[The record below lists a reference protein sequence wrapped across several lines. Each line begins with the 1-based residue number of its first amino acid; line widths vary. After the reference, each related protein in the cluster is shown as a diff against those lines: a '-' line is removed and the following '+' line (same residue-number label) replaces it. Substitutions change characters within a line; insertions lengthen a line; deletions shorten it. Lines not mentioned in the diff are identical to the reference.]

1 MYSDAYV
8 TLTGNLVRDPELK
21 TVNENN
27 VCSFVIA
34 VNTGKKD
41 VSVPGQPYIA
51 NYYNCSA
58 WGDTGAYL
66 MEKIEKGTQV
76 KVLGDLRVD
85 AYLSPR
91 DKTPHPNLRVTALDV
106 KILARGKDWRKQ
118 KEVSDDSAG
127 NDHVAEEAAG

>member
-21 TVNENN
+21 TVNEKN

-34 VNTGKKD
+34 VNTGKKNI
-41 VSVPGQPYIA
+41 SAPGQPYIA

-76 KVLGDLRVD
+76 KMFRFLRCLRPSRPMATFWVSSLFSVGRLSAYFLLTWLGE
-85 AYLSPR
+85 
-91 DKTPHPNLRVTALDV
+91 PHF
-106 KILARGKDWRKQ
+106 
-118 KEVSDDSAG
+118 
-127 NDHVAEEAAG
+127 AEPCSSRLL